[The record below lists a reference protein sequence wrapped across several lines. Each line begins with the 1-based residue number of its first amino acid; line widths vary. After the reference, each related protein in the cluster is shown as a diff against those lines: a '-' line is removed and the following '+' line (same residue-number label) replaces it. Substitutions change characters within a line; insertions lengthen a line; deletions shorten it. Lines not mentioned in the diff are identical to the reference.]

1 MLRTERPGAK
11 MKTGGKVMDTQ
22 INFNDV
28 IKKSFL
34 EANFTKLPFE
44 NILFGMVLAFLI
56 GLFIFYIYK
65 KTFRGVVYSH
75 NFNVTLILMTM
86 ITALIIMTIS
96 TNIVLSLGMVGALS
110 IVRFR
115 TAIKD
120 PLDVVFMFWAISGGI
135 TIGAGVYSLAVF
147 GSLTIGLVVYV
158 MSQKKGKDSIYLLV
172 IHHEESATD
181 DVKYQLGKLKYSL
194 KSKIVRNDITEL
206 TVEVKIKGDNTA
218 FVHKL
223 SEVNGVKDVS
233 LINYNGDYAA

>member
-1 MLRTERPGAK
+1 MNQKIG
-11 MKTGGKVMDTQ
+11 
-22 INFNDV
+22 FNDI
-28 IKKSFL
+28 IKKNFI
-34 EANFTKLPFE
+34 EANFTKLPIE
-44 NILFGMVLAFLI
+44 NIIIGMLLGFLI

-86 ITALIIMTIS
+86 ITTLVIMTIS

-120 PLDVVFMFWAISGGI
+120 PLDVIFMFWAISGGI
-135 TIGAGVYSLAVF
+135 TTGAGVYSLAVI
-147 GSLTIGLVVYV
+147 GSLVIGLVVYI
-158 MSQKKGKDSIYLLV
+158 MTQKKGKDSIYLLV

-181 DVKYQLGKLKYSL
+181 DVKYQLGKLKHSL
-194 KSKIVRNDITEL
+194 KSKIVRSDLIEL
-206 TVEVKIKGDNTA
+206 TVEVKLKGDNTA
-218 FVHKL
+218 FVNKI

>member
-1 MLRTERPGAK
+1 
-11 MKTGGKVMDTQ
+11 MDNQ
-22 INFNDV
+22 VNFNDV
-28 IKKSFL
+28 LKKNFL
-34 EANFTKLPFE
+34 EQGIFGKIPLQSI
-44 NILFGMVLAFLI
+44 ILGMLIAFAV

-96 TNIVLSLGMVGALS
+96 TNVVLSLGMVGALS

-120 PLDVVFMFWAISGGI
+120 PLDVIFMFWAISGGI
-135 TIGAGVYSLAVF
+135 TTGAGVYSLAVL
-147 GSLTIGLVVYV
+147 GSILIGLVVFI
-158 MSQKKGKDSIYLLV
+158 MTRKRGKDSIFLLV
-172 IHHEESATD
+172 IHHDESATD
-181 DVKYQLGKLKYSL
+181 SIKYQLAKLKHSL

-206 TVEVKIKGDNTA
+206 TVELKIKGDNTA
-218 FVHKL
+218 FVHQL
-223 SEVNGVKDVS
+223 SAVEGVRDVS